1 MKSKRVRLVVVALLL
16 VVFWAGFFVRD
27 ASFVLSV
34 FGRFA
39 GSPYLLGFTMF
50 PLWSLAA
57 LVAAVVLL
65 LSFLV
70 DARTWPIWIVAA
82 VLVGAMLLLRGLRFS
97 VFVPEA
103 ANRQYQLVDYLLWPG
118 TLWVKWWALLAIG
131 LVSAGAALATLVLPK
146 TRRSLRGM
154 KAGCESPRV

>member
-1 MKSKRVRLVVVALLL
+1 MKSKRVRLVAVALLL
-16 VVFWAGFFVRD
+16 VVLWAGFFVRD

-103 ANRQYQLVDYLLWPG
+103 AHRQYQLVDYLLWPG